1 MNYLSID
8 IETTGLE
15 PDMDQILSIAAVLDT
30 PETRHLPVNE
40 LPFFHRLIRHERYH
54 GNAIALAMNSEIL
67 RKIGEDDN
75 ESWTLPVGKVYET
88 FIMWLQEQG
97 MTGRRMV
104 AAGKNF
110 ASFDRQFL
118 GRLDWRF
125 KKLFHHRSLDPGS
138 MFVSS
143 SDSVPPSTEE
153 CGNRAS
159 LERNEKAHDALE
171 DARYVV
177 RLVRAAVMGGRHGL

>member
-1 MNYLSID
+1 MIYLSID
-8 IETTGLE
+8 IETTGLD
-15 PDMDQILSIAAVLDT
+15 PDLDQVLSIAAVLDT

-54 GNAIALAMNSEIL
+54 GNAIALSMNSEIL
-67 RKIGEDDN
+67 RKIGEDNN
-75 ESWTLPVGKVYET
+75 ESWTLPTNKVYDT
-88 FIMWLQEQG
+88 FLMWLHENG
-97 MTGRRMV
+97 LNGRRLV

-138 MFVSS
+138 MFVMS
-143 SDSVPPSTEE
+143 SDTTPPSTEE

-159 LERNEKAHDALE
+159 LKPNDMKHDALE
-171 DARYVV
+171 DARFVV
-177 RLVRAAVMGGRHGL
+177 RLVRVSVFGGRAN